1 MKLPLIVLEPSRDPL
16 FRVVYQDG
24 AIGDAWA
31 MLAFAEAEADQNS
44 DQTPVGM
51 IQVRDSSHGQAAM
64 TKLLAQFKTA
74 A

>member
-1 MKLPLIVLEPSRDPL
+1 MKLPLIIVEKTRDPL
-16 FRVVYQDG
+16 FRVVYEDG
-24 AIGDAWA
+24 ALGDAWS
-31 MLAFAEAEADQNS
+31 MMQFAEAEARQNS

-51 IQVRDSSHGQAAM
+51 IQVRDTSHGQAAM